1 MNLNNLTVSQKKAV
15 KETGNNILVS
25 AGAGSGKTGVLKERV
40 IYKLKHG
47 VHIDELII
55 LTFTEAAAYEMK
67 ERIIKAINEDDS
79 LKEELQRIDHA
90 IISTFDAFCLKLVK
104 QYHYLLDLPSNIKIG
119 DKIQF
124 MTMEKELL
132 EETIKNYYLKDDS
145 VFNDLVVHLFQ
156 KGDDLIYEA
165 VNNLANKLK
174 KEPNSLE
181 ILNSYETIFFSE
193 DTLKESFNE
202 LKEIL
207 HYKVI
212 KAKQIFE
219 QLKREL
225 SGYSDKADI
234 YLSELESYLN
244 GCDTDNY
251 NQLVNTVLNI
261 KFPRKNSRNDE
272 YLKGVLDLY
281 HDPIKNLISDSQ
293 KDSIK
298 KIISDYELF
307 SEESAINN
315 ALKTKPIIL
324 KIVEITKEYLR
335 RLTNKKRELNLYLF
349 QDIMDL
355 ATKLLEDH
363 DDISNRYKKN
373 INEIMID
380 EYQDTNDLQVHFVSL
395 ISNNNLFMVGDIKQ
409 SIYGFRDANPRHF
422 LKKYIDYSKNNGG
435 ILIDLRQNFRSR
447 SQVLED
453 INHIFREVMDHE
465 IGGIDYQDGQS
476 LIPGQNKYK
485 ENNKD
490 NQDYGI
496 DLIKYNS
503 LELKEKL
510 SFTDYVDTESM
521 LLAKDIRN
529 KIDTKYQIYDLDKNQ
544 FRDATYSDFAILVDR
559 KNDFHRLAK
568 TLSKYNIPVNL
579 YSDEPFIGSTE
590 MLFLTN
596 YINFINCFID
606 EVYLKENFTS
616 LFYGVARS
624 FVFQIQDQEI
634 INFIINHEVQTIS
647 DLIKLETSSIFNKL
661 YEITLTIS
669 KLVKTEPI
677 SFVLKEIYLK
687 LDIYRKISCLDNPR
701 KKEEKLDYFARLINT
716 FDHFTFKDLI
726 NYLENIESNQDWD
739 IEYSENNHVEEAVKL
754 MTMHKSKGLQF
765 PIVYLPFLN
774 KGFNF
779 HENKDFFIFDKK
791 YGLISKTFDEGFLP
805 TYLRYISLYNSK
817 KEYIS
822 ERIRLFYVA
831 NTRAME
837 NIVMILD
844 ESKIEE
850 NYDKLVGKYIDK
862 DIRLKYSKY
871 TDLLASTKIKN
882 YTYKNKPIE
891 EINQRQESIASLSN
905 IYLEKRNFNFETELI
920 IDKGYSKISDHLL
933 EDKELETINFG
944 NYIHKLLEN
953 IDFNDLDTS
962 LNQLPDKI
970 KESYKKLLE
979 SDLFD
984 FTKELSIYQEYE
996 FYDNHTI
1003 GIIDLL
1009 VIYDDKAYIIDYKL
1023 KNISDEAYINQLLG
1037 YKAYVSKITNLPV
1050 YCYLY
1055 SILSQELKEIK

>member
-1 MNLNNLTVSQKKAV
+1 MNLNNLTVSQRKAV

-67 ERIIKAINEDDS
+67 ERIIKAINEDYS

-90 IISTFDAFCLKLVK
+90 VISTFDAFCLKIVK

-124 MTMEKELL
+124 MAMEKELL
-132 EETIKNYYLKDDS
+132 KDTIKDYYLKDDS
-145 VFNDLVVHLFQ
+145 IFNELVVHLFQ

-181 ILNSYETIFFSE
+181 ILNNYETTFFSKE
-193 DTLKESFNE
+193 ILEESFNE
-202 LKEIL
+202 FKEIL

-219 QLKREL
+219 QLKTEL
-225 SGYSDKADI
+225 AGYSDKTEL

-244 GCDTDNY
+244 ACDTTNY
-251 NQLVNTVLNI
+251 DKLVNTVLTG
-261 KFPRKNSRNDE
+261 KFPRKNSKNDD
-272 YLKGVLDLY
+272 YLKSILDLY
-281 HDPIKNLISDSQ
+281 HDPIKNLINDSQ

-298 KIISDYELF
+298 KIINNYELF
-307 SEESAINN
+307 SKESAVNN
-315 ALKTKPIIL
+315 VLKTKTIIL
-324 KIVEITKEYLR
+324 KIVEITREYLI
-335 RLTNKKRELNLYLF
+335 RLANKKRELNLYLF

-355 ATKLLEDH
+355 ATKLLEEH
-363 DDISNRYKKN
+363 DDISNRYKKH

-409 SIYGFRDANPRHF
+409 SIYGFRDANPKHF
-422 LKKYIDYSKNNGG
+422 LKKYLDYSKNNGG
-435 ILIDLRQNFRSR
+435 VLIDLRQNFRSR

-453 INHIFREVMDHE
+453 INHIFKEVMDHE
-465 IGGIDYQDGQS
+465 IGGINYQAGQS
-476 LIPGQNKYK
+476 LIPGQDKYNKHK
-485 ENNKD
+485 KD
-490 NQDYGI
+490 NQNYGI
-496 DLIKYNS
+496 DVIKYDS

-510 SFTDYVDTESM
+510 NFTDYVDTEST

-529 KIDTKYQIYDLDKNQ
+529 KIDTKYQIYDLDKKC
-544 FRDATYSDFAILVDR
+544 FRGATYSDFAILVDR

-568 TLSKYNIPVNL
+568 TLSKYSIPVNL
-579 YSDEPFIGSTE
+579 YSDEPFIGSNE

-606 EVYLKENFTS
+606 EAYLKNNFTR

-624 FVFQIQDQEI
+624 FVFKIQDQKI
-634 INFIINHEVQTIS
+634 INFILSHEIQSIS
-647 DLIKLETSSIFNKL
+647 DLTKLETSNVFNKL
-661 YEITLTIS
+661 YEITSYLS
-669 KLVKTEPI
+669 KLVKTAPVSI
-677 SFVLKEIYLK
+677 VVKEIYQK
-687 LDIYRKISCLDNPR
+687 LDIYRMISYLDNPR
-701 KKEEKLDYFARLINT
+701 KKEEKLDYFASLVNA
-716 FDHFTFKDLI
+716 FDHFTFSDLI

-779 HENKDFFIFDKK
+779 HENKDFFIYDKK
-791 YGLISKTFDEGFLP
+791 YGFICKTFDDGFLP

-837 NIVMILD
+837 NIVIILD

-862 DIRLKYSKY
+862 DIRLKYNKY
-871 TDLLASTKIKN
+871 TDLLASTKIRN
-882 YTYKNKPIE
+882 YTYKNKPVE
-891 EINQRQESIASLSN
+891 EIKYSHEMIESLSD
-905 IYLEKRNFNFETELI
+905 IHLEKRSFNFETELI
-920 IDKGYSKISDHLL
+920 EDKRYSKISDNLL
-933 EDKELETINFG
+933 EDKDLGAINFG
-944 NYIHKLLEN
+944 NHVHKLLEN
-953 IDFNDLDTS
+953 IDFNHLDNS
-962 LNQLPDKI
+962 LNNLPNKI
-970 KESYKKLLE
+970 KESYMKLLE
-979 SDLFD
+979 SELFD
-984 FTKELSIYQEYE
+984 FTKKLSIYQEYE
-996 FYDNHTI
+996 FYDNNTL

-1009 VIYDDKAYIIDYKL
+1009 LVYQDKVYILDYKL
-1023 KNISDEAYINQLLG
+1023 KNISDEAYKKQLLG
-1037 YKAYVSKITNLPV
+1037 YSAYVSKITNLPV

-1055 SILSQELKEIK
+1055 SILDKELKEIK